1 MTNSITY
8 KETPKENNIWVAWIL
23 FIGLAVLGLIGIIV
37 GLFVPEFYTS
47 NTLSILFFP
56 CSLTS
61 LVLAIIDKVKHKE
74 HSKVLVV
81 LSAILFTFSL
91 LFYVVYIA
99 YTLITIHA
107 LAESGF
113 LG

>member
-23 FIGLAVLGLIGIIV
+23 FIGLAILGLIGIIV

-47 NTLSILFFP
+47 NTLSILFCP

-81 LSAILFTFSL
+81 LSAILFTLSW
-91 LFYVVYIA
+91 LFYVVFIA